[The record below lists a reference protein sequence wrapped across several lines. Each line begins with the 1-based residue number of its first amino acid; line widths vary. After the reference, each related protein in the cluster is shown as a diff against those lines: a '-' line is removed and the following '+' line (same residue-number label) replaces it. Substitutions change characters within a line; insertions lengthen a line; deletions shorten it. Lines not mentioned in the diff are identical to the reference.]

1 MDQKFET
8 NRTPIQEMDIGKKKI
23 LDESLPLPQMNKQ
36 QTLSACK
43 LLVHYAH
50 HRARRQITWLRRRLK
65 RCLIFEWNVMFEISK
80 VNQFVLQ
87 SWSEASRITF
97 NCFSP

>member
-8 NRTPIQEMDIGKKKI
+8 NRKPIQEMDIGKKKI

-50 HRARRQITWLRRRLK
+50 HRAPTNHLVKAQVK
-65 RCLIFEWNVMFEISK
+65 NMFNLYMEIS
-80 VNQFVLQ
+80 Q
-87 SWSEASRITF
+87 RD
-97 NCFSP
+97 

>member
-50 HRARRQITWLRRRLK
+50 HRARRQITWLRRR
-65 RCLIFEWNVMFEISK
+65 
-80 VNQFVLQ
+80 
-87 SWSEASRITF
+87 
-97 NCFSP
+97 